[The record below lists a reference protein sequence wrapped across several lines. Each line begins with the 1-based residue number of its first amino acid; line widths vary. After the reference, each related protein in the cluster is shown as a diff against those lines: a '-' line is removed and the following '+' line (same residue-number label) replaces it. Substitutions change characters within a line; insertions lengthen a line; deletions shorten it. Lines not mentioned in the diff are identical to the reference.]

1 MYLLVNHRSREWRQI
16 MYKKL
21 DDNTIAFIL
30 ETGIDEFAE
39 TGLDRANIN
48 TIARKAKVSVGVIYK
63 YFGDK
68 ESFFL
73 ACVRHSLKSLD
84 AVLKDAVAHET
95 DVESGIR
102 SIVSALIVHAED
114 HKSHNAMYNEISS
127 GSCKKYAAVLARE
140 IETRSAAVYSELLE
154 NARVAGTVDP
164 ELDPKLFAF
173 FLDDLFMM
181 LQFSFSCDYYRER
194 LKIFC
199 GEDALYDV
207 DKITVS
213 FMRFVKNALK
223 IKE

>member
-1 MYLLVNHRSREWRQI
+1 

-48 TIARKAKVSVGVIYK
+48 IIARKAKVSVGVIYK

-68 ESFFL
+68 EGFFL
-73 ACVRHSLKSLD
+73 ACVRHSLKTLD
-84 AVLKDAVAHET
+84 EVLKNAVEYET
-95 DVESGIR
+95 DIEAGIR
-102 SIVSALIVHAED
+102 SIINALIVHARE

-127 GSCKKYAAVLARE
+127 GSCKKYAAVLAHE
-140 IETRSAAVYSELLE
+140 IEEKTAAVYSLLLE
-154 NARVAGTVDP
+154 NARLAGTVDP

-173 FLDDLFMM
+173 FLDDLLMM

-199 GEDALYDV
+199 GENALEDADM
-207 DKITVS
+207 ITES

-223 IKE
+223 IKGEDEACTL

>member
-1 MYLLVNHRSREWRQI
+1 

-21 DDNTIAFIL
+21 DDNTIALIL

-39 TGLDRANIN
+39 KGLSRTNIN
-48 TIARKAKVSVGVIYK
+48 TVARKAKVSVGVIYK

-84 AVLKDAVAHET
+84 TVLQTAVAHET
-95 DVESGIR
+95 DVEAGIR
-102 SIVSALIVHAED
+102 SIIGALIVHARE

-127 GSCKKYAAVLARE
+127 GGCKKYATVLARE
-140 IETRSAAVYSELLE
+140 IETQTAAVYTELLN
-154 NARVAGTVDP
+154 NARQAGTVDP

-173 FLDDLFMM
+173 FLDNLFMM

-207 DKITVS
+207 DKITEG
-213 FMRFVKNALK
+213 FMRFIRNALK
-223 IKE
+223 IE

>member
-1 MYLLVNHRSREWRQI
+1 

-21 DDNTIAFIL
+21 DDNTIALIL

-48 TIARKAKVSVGVIYK
+48 IIARKAKVSVGVIYK

-68 ESFFL
+68 EGFFL

-84 AVLKDAVAHET
+84 TVLQTAVAHET
-95 DVESGIR
+95 DVKSGIR
-102 SIVSALIVHAED
+102 SVVNALIVHARE
-114 HKSHNAMYNEISS
+114 HGSHNAMYNEISS
-127 GSCKKYAAVLARE
+127 GGCKKYAAVLAHE
-140 IETRSAAVYSELLE
+140 IEQRSAAVYTELLE
-154 NARVAGTVDP
+154 NARAAGTVDP

-207 DKITVS
+207 DKITES
-213 FMRFVKNALK
+213 FMRFTKNALK